1 MGRFFLIALAVIFL
15 TILLVIP
22 IFFIL
27 VEAFGEGFGVY
38 WEILTSQETLDAARL
53 TLLVAFITIII
64 NIIIGLSG
72 AWAISKFHF
81 RGKTFLTTLIELP
94 FSISPVVVGFLFIL
108 LFGRNGWFGTWLEQ
122 MDIQIAFAVPGIVLV
137 TIFVT
142 FPFIIRELVP
152 LMQEQGK
159 DDEEAALSLGAKG
172 WQIFFRVTLPNI
184 KWGLIY
190 GITLCLARATGEFG
204 AVTII
209 SGNIRGQ
216 TDTLTL
222 HIKNLYDGYYST
234 QAFAVSSL
242 LLLLA
247 LVTLVLKSLL
257 EWSSRAKPENN
268 LALKAKKS

>member
-1 MGRFFLIALAVIFL
+1 MGRIALIILAVILL

-22 IFFIL
+22 IVFIMI
-27 VEAFGEGFGVY
+27 EAFREGLGVY
-38 WEILTSQETLDAARL
+38 WQILTDDTTLNAARL
-53 TLLVAFITIII
+53 TLLVAFITIVF
-64 NIIIGLSG
+64 NIIIGVSG
-72 AWAISKFHF
+72 AWAISKFQF

-94 FSISPVVVGFLFIL
+94 FSISPVVVGFLFLL
-108 LFGRNGWFGTWLEQ
+108 LFGRNGWFGGWLDRL
-122 MDIQIAFAVPGIVLV
+122 DIQIAFAVPGIILV

-159 DDEEAALSLGAKG
+159 DEEEAAFSLGAKG
-172 WQIFFRVTLPNI
+172 WQIFSKVTLPNI

-190 GITLCLARATGEFG
+190 GVTLCLARATGEFG

-222 HIKNLYDGYYST
+222 HIKNLYDGYYFT

-268 LALKAKKS
+268 LALMASNS